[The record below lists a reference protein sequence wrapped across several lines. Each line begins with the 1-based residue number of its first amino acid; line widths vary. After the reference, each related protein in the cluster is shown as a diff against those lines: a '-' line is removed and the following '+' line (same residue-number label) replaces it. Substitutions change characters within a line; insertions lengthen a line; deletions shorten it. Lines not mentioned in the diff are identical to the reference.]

1 MSWLT
6 RVFSILILRRK
17 VVLTFAGFV
26 FLASA
31 FHIKN
36 LQIILDTD
44 KLLPPDHPY
53 TQGSRQI
60 TKDFGLKYTL
70 VASLT
75 QKTGTFESSDLADVA
90 RITREVAAVPGV
102 IKASVSSLT
111 SPKARRLEGTGDSL
125 SVKPF
130 YRRDDALP
138 AIASALNADSFFRDL
153 LVSRDAT
160 SLYVLIDAESP
171 SKGFRDLQ
179 SGVVKVLG
187 SAPQLTL
194 AITGFVPMMA
204 AIEDYSDRVAILLT
218 VSMVIIG
225 ALLYLRTGSVQGA
238 VLPIATG
245 LTAVLVT
252 LGVMGFAG
260 VPIDVFNAIT
270 PVLILAVIAG
280 HSTQILSTYTAN
292 LKTAGLTVVDVP
304 TSHRYLVS
312 TMVEL
317 APVLLA
323 AGLAAAAG
331 FWSLMVFSIQS
342 IWTFG
347 LMAGT
352 AIAVGV
358 VLELTVV
365 PALRA
370 CLRPPKL
377 DKPATRLSTWLD
389 SLASMCASLVMQ
401 RSGFLLAAYAL
412 VLVACVGLSTRIMV
426 ENSNKANIAL
436 TEKIQIDDQ
445 AINAQ
450 FPGTN
455 TLYVMLDTGKP
466 DGVKDPAFIR
476 ALESVGATAQKDP
489 SVGRTVSYADHI
501 KRLHKAVFPDAS
513 EPLPNTVQQL
523 NDQIN
528 LYELGSSPNDFS
540 QFVNS
545 DFSKATVIALMKDD
559 SSASMKRIADGIKA
573 LQAKEFSQYKLFF
586 GGSVAEA
593 AAITEQLVHD
603 KLLNM
608 AQVLGVVALIAAI
621 TFRSFGFAVLV
632 VLPLVVS
639 VFFNFGLMALLGIPL
654 NIPTALCA
662 AMVVGLG
669 ADYGIYFL
677 MKYRRELAKSGN
689 VGEAIDK
696 AINSAGSICLGVAV
710 LIAMGYSVLILSYS
724 FLPHRWI
731 GMLVVSAMLV
741 SAVATI
747 TLVPA
752 LLLRFSGHKAGVQ
765 A

>member
-1 MSWLT
+1 MQLRLIFDALIQHRKDVLWLAF
-6 RVFSILILRRK
+6 VAL
-17 VVLTFAGFV
+17 VVLIFQ
-26 FLASA
+26 
-31 FHIKN
+31 IKN
-36 LQIILDTD
+36 LKIILDTD
-44 KLLPPDHPY
+44 KLLPPEHPY

-75 QKTGTFESSDLADVA
+75 KKSGPLESSDLEDIA
-90 RITREVAAVPGV
+90 RITREVATVPGV

-111 SPKARRLEGTGDSL
+111 SPRVRRLEGTGDSL
-125 SVKPF
+125 SVQPF
-130 YRRDDALP
+130 YRRGDALP
-138 AIASALNADSFFRDL
+138 AVAASLNSDSFFRDL
-153 LVSRDAT
+153 LVSSDST
-160 SLYVLIDAESP
+160 SLYVLIDAEAP
-171 SKGFRDLQ
+171 PKGFRDLQ

-218 VSMVIIG
+218 VSMGIIG

-252 LGVMGFAG
+252 LGVMGFTG

-292 LKTAGLTVVDVP
+292 LKNAGLSVVDVP
-304 TSHRYLVS
+304 TSHQYLVS

-358 VLELTVV
+358 LLELTVV

-377 DKPATRLSTWLD
+377 DKPATRLSRWLD
-389 SLASMCASLVMQ
+389 GIASACATLVRQ
-401 RSGFLLAAYAL
+401 RSGLLLTAYAL
-412 VLVACVGLSTRIMV
+412 VLAASVGLSTKIVV

-466 DGVKDPAFIR
+466 DGVRDPAFIR
-476 ALESVGATAQKDP
+476 ALDAVGVAAQKDP

-501 KRLHKAVFPDAS
+501 KRLHKAVFPDSS
-513 EPLPNTVQQL
+513 EPLPSTVEQL

-528 LYELGSSPNDFS
+528 LYELGSSPNHFS

-545 DFSKATVIALMKDD
+545 DFSKATVIVLMKDD
-559 SSASMKRIADGIKA
+559 SSASMKRIADSIKA
-573 LQAKEFSQYKLFF
+573 LQANEFSQYKLFF

-593 AAITEQLVHD
+593 AAITEQLVRD

-621 TFRSFGFAVLV
+621 TFRSIGFAVLV

-677 MKYRRELAKSGN
+677 MKYRRELAKSDN
-689 VGEAIDK
+689 VGDAIHN

-752 LLLRFSGHKAGVQ
+752 LLLRFSRQKAGVR